1 MLKKGV
7 KLIRKKAD
15 YKKFETDLNKLN
27 KQNEK
32 DFARKQN
39 NDEMD
44 VDNPNLYE
52 ESKDEDN
59 IE

>member
-1 MLKKGV
+1 MLKKGA

-27 KQNEK
+27 KQNEIDLAK
-32 DFARKQN
+32 KQN
-39 NDEMD
+39 NDEMN
-44 VDNPNLYE
+44 VDNPNRYE